1 MRCRY
6 QETFPAVLL
15 VTPLYSSQLKIVK
28 TDLPIKFLLSTL
40 LRHVDRISF
49 IIRIVIMK
57 IVMMSHKYCND
68 VIPI

>member
-1 MRCRY
+1 M
-6 QETFPAVLL
+6 QVPGNVSAVLL

-28 TDLPIKFLLSTL
+28 TDLPIKFLLWTL

-49 IIRIVIMK
+49 IISIVIMK

-68 VIPI
+68 VISI